1 MTTITLS
8 TCVFTY
14 ATATLSANLLAGSMV
29 RTQTWCSYGYGY
41 ERLMIIFRT
50 ISSNGVF

>member
-8 TCVFTY
+8 TCVLY
-14 ATATLSANLLAGSMV
+14 V
-29 RTQTWCSYGYGY
+29 RNSNIVCEFVGRVKVKAQTWCSYGYGY
-41 ERLMIIFRT
+41 ERLMIVFRT